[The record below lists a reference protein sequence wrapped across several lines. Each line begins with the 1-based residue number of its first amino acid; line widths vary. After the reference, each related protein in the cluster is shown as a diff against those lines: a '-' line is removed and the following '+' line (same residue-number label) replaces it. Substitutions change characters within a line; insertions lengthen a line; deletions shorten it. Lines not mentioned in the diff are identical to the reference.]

1 MTGCKV
7 SQSTARLRGEF
18 LAPGVFVFVFVWLEW
33 TKEDIEMNG
42 KEVGWGERKSQG
54 EPHCLADDVGQAGSL
69 RA

>member
-1 MTGCKV
+1 MQSVPKHSQAPRRV
-7 SQSTARLRGEF
+7 SGTRCIC
-18 LAPGVFVFVFVWLEW
+18 VVVWLEW

-42 KEVGWGERKSQG
+42 KEEGWGERKSQG